1 MGDVIACIAA
11 FLAIVLIIAATYG
24 QIQGTEREI
33 AQEEMEAKYGKE
45 LDAWKWAALHPHLQL
60 RFIGYEEEENEIER

>member
-11 FLAIVLIIAATYG
+11 FLAIVLIFAVALE
-24 QIQGTEREI
+24 QISETERECV
-33 AQEEMEAKYGKE
+33 QEELEAKYGKE
-45 LDAWKWAALHPHLQL
+45 LDEWKWAALHPHLQL

>member
-11 FLAIVLIIAATYG
+11 FLAIVLIFAVALE
-24 QIQGTEREI
+24 QISKTDRECV
-33 AQEEMEAKYGKE
+33 QEELEAKYGKE

-60 RFIGYEEEENEIER
+60 RFIGYEEENDEIER

>member
-11 FLAIVLIIAATYG
+11 FLAMVLIFAVALE
-24 QIQGTEREI
+24 QISETERECV
-33 AQEEMEAKYGKE
+33 QEELEAKYGQE

-60 RFIGYEEEENEIER
+60 SFIGYEEDNNEIER